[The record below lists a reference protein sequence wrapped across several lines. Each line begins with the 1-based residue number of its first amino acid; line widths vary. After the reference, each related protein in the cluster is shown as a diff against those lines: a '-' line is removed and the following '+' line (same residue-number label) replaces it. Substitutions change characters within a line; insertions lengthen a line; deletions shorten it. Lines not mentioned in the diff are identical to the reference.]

1 MIILLRLLLPLENRK
16 NLQMMSPFNI
26 RSHIQNHIKETF
38 EDLGM
43 GKHLF
48 VVEKLKVLLFWIV
61 D

>member
-1 MIILLRLLLPLENRK
+1 
-16 NLQMMSPFNI
+16 MSPFNI
-26 RSHIQNHIKETF
+26 RSHIENHIKETF

-48 VVEKLKVLLFWIV
+48 VVEKLNVLLFWIV